1 MPETLLSPSNI
12 LLYGR
17 VLADVLL
24 QHPHVQPS
32 PPSASSSGESGES
45 AASSDTSGNPDGGP
59 EDVVPPPPDAPPK
72 LGENTF
78 LQKQLTVDAANE
90 QKRAR
95 LARIYGFSYEGHY
108 YDLARPA
115 IFLVHGPG
123 SDPEAFRPGT
133 ERLESR
139 GDRAPADADR
149 TGIAYTA
156 SSFSHD
162 MRVWSYDKGDFS
174 IRLDPDNGTFE
185 QILLQVELQTERVQ
199 SHYSG
204 QRTRLRGTRGSMG
217 D

>member
-17 VLADVLL
+17 VLTDLEFTGLPVE
-24 QHPHVQPS
+24 P
-32 PPSASSSGESGES
+32 
-45 AASSDTSGNPDGGP
+45 DINNPIDD
-59 EDVVPPPPDAPPK
+59 EQPPDPVPNKRFPVPKAPAR
-72 LGENTF
+72 LGNNNF
-78 LQKQLTVDAANE
+78 LQRQLDAGVSDP
-90 QKRAR
+90 KKKPH

-123 SDPEAFRPGT
+123 NDPEAWRPDST
-133 ERLESR
+133 LPHARS
-139 GDRAPADADR
+139 DRAPADADR
-149 TGIAYTA
+149 SGIARTA
-156 SSFSHD
+156 TSFAED

-174 IRLDPDNGTFE
+174 IRLDPDSGTFE

-199 SHYSG
+199 TYYSG
-204 QRTRLRGTRGSMG
+204 QRTRLRGSRGGMS